1 MCQNVLRGLLTICFL
16 AALFTP
22 AGARASEGCLTSSC
36 HTQISEAAFAHGPVA
51 AGQCMVCHEGDPKLH
66 PEGDGAEFDLM
77 VGAAKGLCL
86 ECHTDFAARKL
97 DQTLHFKV
105 DCAECHSPHGGNTS
119 VFVEREGNLFCTLC
133 HREVGME
140 MGGHPIAGHP
150 MEANSLPKF
159 PKQKLTCASCHL
171 IHKRGDIS
179 TRNLMDDTSLQRKFC
194 QKCH

>member
-1 MCQNVLRGLLTICFL
+1 MYRHFFYGFL
-16 AALFTP
+16 AVLFLTFSFALP
-22 AGARASEGCLTSSC
+22 QARASEGCLTQSC
-36 HTQISEAAFAHGPVA
+36 HTPISDARFAHGPVA
-51 AGQCMVCHEGDPKLH
+51 AGQCTVCHEGDPRLH

-97 DQTLHFKV
+97 DQALHFKV
-105 DCAECHSPHGGNTS
+105 DCAECHNPHGGNPA
-119 VFVEREGNLFCTLC
+119 VFVEREGNVFCTLC

-150 MEANSLPKF
+150 VEASSLPKF
-159 PKQKLTCASCHL
+159 PKKQLTCASCHVL
-171 IHKRGDIS
+171 HKPGDIS
-179 TRNLMDDTSLQRKFC
+179 TQNLMENTNLQHKFC